1 MRIGYKEAFFLPAI
15 VASFTAVVLIA
26 SPIRSAEQLTL
37 AEPKGAVLLTVTT
50 TATADQPAA
59 VHRLDRAMLEA
70 MGSTFLQTSTPW
82 TDGVPLFR
90 GVLVRDLL
98 RSLGSSGEVA
108 RAIALSDDRRD
119 IPLTDFFNYPVLLA
133 YEMNGR
139 ALPVRGKGPIWI
151 VYPLDQFGELRNR
164 ITERKM
170 VWQLVEL
177 QIR

>member
-1 MRIGYKEAFFLPAI
+1 MRIGNKGALFLPAV
-15 VASFTAVVLIA
+15 VASFTAVVLTA
-26 SPIRSAEQLTL
+26 SPIASSEQLSL
-37 AEPKGAVLLTVTT
+37 AEPQGDVVLTVTT
-50 TATADQPAA
+50 SPTGTAAA
-59 VHRLDRAMLEA
+59 EVFRLDRAALEA

-98 RSLGSSGEVA
+98 RRLGTEGEMV
-108 RAIALSDDRRD
+108 RAIALNEYRYD
-119 IPLTDFFNYPVLLA
+119 IPLSDFYDYPVLLA
-133 YEMNGR
+133 YEMNGE
-139 ALPVRGKGPIWI
+139 ALPVRGKGPTWI

-177 QIR
+177 QVQ